1 MVDLS
6 RDQDAPSDDE
16 ALLDPSEAAEII
28 PDDPD
33 HPMESDDNDDP
44 EADAAQEQ
52 EEIQLQNDSLAH
64 FDHHTDSIFC
74 IANHPLAPTTIATGG
89 GDDTTYVFSADIP
102 SPVLP
107 PSYESSPPTSRSSIQ
122 PIAKLTGHTDS
133 INALAYTLPHGE
145 YLLTGGLDGQLRVH
159 STTDP
164 SYPLVTST
172 QEVPEINFLAPT
184 PHPSHANAFALGAS
198 DGSVW
203 VYTMDPSSDP
213 ANPLQV
219 LQAYYLHTESCTA
232 GAWTPDGKLLAT
244 VSEDGSLYVWDPF
257 GEAAAAGITSPSSS
271 SGSQALVGLTS
282 ADQRFAVEDGLFSI
296 AIAAS
301 GALAAVG
308 GAHGMIRVVGLPR
321 LGTASASSSST
332 TKSLKGSGAAGKPKG
347 GRQTGGPSSTGSNA
361 SGSSS
366 AGQAGAILASLQTQS
381 ESIETLA
388 FSPEHS
394 SLLAAGSV
402 DGSVCLF
409 DAAHRFALRRHI
421 REAHEGYAV
430 VKVAFGSG
438 RFAAPWAS
446 QQASSGSDGGG
457 VDSSTRDEDAPASWF
472 LTSCGMDGVVR
483 RWDCRGGTG
492 RGGAGPAVQ
501 QQQQQQGLVKEW
513 RGHRGEGEGGG
524 VLGFVM
530 ITPGSAGAAAAATQ
544 VGAVVVTAGDDGV
557 SLVFG

>member
-1 MVDLS
+1 MEPPRNLDA
-6 RDQDAPSDDE
+6 DNAPSDDE

-33 HPMESDDNDDP
+33 HPMDSDDNDDP
-44 EADAAQEQ
+44 PPDGAQEQ
-52 EEIQLQNDSLAH
+52 EEIPLQNDSLAH

-74 IANHPLAPTTIATGG
+74 ITNHPLIPTAVATGG
-89 GDDTTYVFSADIP
+89 GDDTTYIFSADIP

-107 PSYESSPPTSRSSIQ
+107 PSYESSPSTSRSSIQ

-133 INALAYTLPHGE
+133 INALAYSLPHGA

-159 STTDP
+159 STTDT
-164 SYPLVTST
+164 SYPLLTST

-184 PHPSHANAFALGAS
+184 SHPSHPNTFALGAS

-203 VYTMDPSSDP
+203 VYTIDPLSDP

-219 LQAYYLHTESCTA
+219 LQAYYLHTEACTA
-232 GAWTPDGKLLAT
+232 GTWTPDGKLLAT

-257 GEAAAAGITSPSSS
+257 GEAATAGITAPSSS
-271 SGSQALVGLTS
+271 LGSQALVGLTA

-296 AIAAS
+296 AIAPS
-301 GALAAVG
+301 GAFAAVG

-321 LGTASASSSST
+321 LGTASST
-332 TKSLKGSGAAGKPKG
+332 STSATKSLKGSGAAGKPKG
-347 GRQTGGPSSTGSNA
+347 GRQIGGPISTSGSTP
-361 SGSSS
+361 GSSS
-366 AGQAGAILASLQTQS
+366 AGQAGAILASLQIQT
-381 ESIETLA
+381 ESIETLS
-388 FSPEHS
+388 FSSEHS

-421 REAHEGYAV
+421 KEAHDGYAV

-438 RFAAPWAS
+438 HSSSSSSSAAATAS
-446 QQASSGSDGGG
+446 QTASGSDGR
-457 VDSSTRDEDAPASWF
+457 DTKLSSSRDEEAASWL

-483 RWDCRGGTG
+483 R
-492 RGGAGPAVQ
+492 
-501 QQQQQQGLVKEW
+501 
-513 RGHRGEGEGGG
+513 
-524 VLGFVM
+524 
-530 ITPGSAGAAAAATQ
+530 
-544 VGAVVVTAGDDGV
+544 
-557 SLVFG
+557 